1 MAKTLIAIPVF
12 NEEKY
17 ARKVLERVLT
27 FNPHVLVVDDG
38 STDKTPHILPDFPVD
53 VIRHSKNRG
62 YGKSLKDAFA
72 FSIQEKYDYL
82 ITMDC
87 DEQHEPDAIPHF
99 IDAISSHR
107 ADIISGSRY
116 LLSNTGNDRP
126 PPERREINST
136 ITAELNSR
144 LSSTLGT
151 LLTDSFCGFKAY
163 NVKSL
168 AALRPT
174 VSGYAF
180 PMQFWVQAAAAGHT
194 VKELPVRL
202 IYNDLNRTFGGQ
214 LDDANI
220 RLAHYRHILHR
231 ELCRLRDQL
240 PSHAVRGLGVAN
252 AHEHGRDPSATML
265 TDSTEDVSHESPS
278 VSTLPASCSRM
289 CQ

>member
-17 ARKVLERVLT
+17 ARKVLDRVLS

-38 STDKTPHILPDFPVD
+38 STDKTPHILPDFPVE

-72 FSIQEKYDYL
+72 YSIQEKYDYL

-99 IDAISSHR
+99 IDAISASR

-136 ITAELNSR
+136 ITAELNCR

-163 NVKSL
+163 NVRSL
-168 AALRPT
+168 ASLHPT

-180 PMQFWVQAAAAGHT
+180 PMQFWVQAAAAGHK

-202 IYNDLNRTFGGQ
+202 IYNDLSRTFGGQ
-214 LDDANI
+214 LDDAKI

-231 ELCRLRDQL
+231 ELLRLRESL
-240 PSHAVRGLGVAN
+240 PAHALRGLGLAQTQK
-252 AHEHGRDPSATML
+252 HGENESATML
-265 TDSTEDVSHESPS
+265 ADTVEGALIEPPVASTF
-278 VSTLPASCSRM
+278 PAPCSRV
-289 CQ
+289 CK